1 MPSQQEIEK
10 KIYSIFARATS
21 SLGYSEVHGR
31 ILAALLAEGRP
42 LSLQEISKK
51 TNYSLGSISLSIDFL
66 EILGVVRK
74 FKKSGDRKIY
84 VKLEGDLLS
93 ALKKI
98 VILKIEHE
106 VKEVMKE
113 FENYKKMVKE
123 EKTIKIIKALENE
136 LNKLQRYIEKLSK
149 VRFN

>member
-1 MPSQQEIEK
+1 MSSQQEIEK

-31 ILAALLAEGRP
+31 ILASLLAEKRP

-66 EILGVVRK
+66 ELLGVVRK

-98 VILKIEHE
+98 VILKIERE

-113 FENYKKMVKE
+113 FENYKNIVKE
-123 EKTIKIIKALENE
+123 ERTKRILKALENE
-136 LNKLQRYIEKLSK
+136 LNKLQRYVEKLSK
-149 VRFN
+149 VKL

>member
-1 MPSQQEIEK
+1 MVLQQEIEK
-10 KIYSIFARATS
+10 RIYSIFSRATT

-31 ILAALLAEGRP
+31 ILAALLAEQKP

-66 EILGVVRK
+66 ELLGVVRK

-106 VKEVMKE
+106 IKEVMKE
-113 FENYKKMVKE
+113 FKEYKENVKE
-123 EKTIKIIKALENE
+123 ERIRRIIKLLENE
-136 LNKLQRYIEKLSK
+136 LIKLNKYVEKLSK
-149 VRFN
+149 VEI

>member
-10 KIYSIFARATS
+10 RIYSIFARATS

-31 ILAALLAEGRP
+31 ILAALLAEKKP
-42 LSLQEISKK
+42 LSLQEISKR

-66 EILGVVRK
+66 EILGVVKK

-98 VILKIEHE
+98 VILKIERE
-106 VKEVMKE
+106 VKEVMNE
-113 FENYKKMVKE
+113 FENYKNVVKE
-123 EKTIKIIKALENE
+123 DKIKKIISSLESE
-136 LNKLQRYIEKLSK
+136 LNKLQRYVERLSK
-149 VRFN
+149 VKL

>member
-1 MPSQQEIEK
+1 MSSQQEIEK

-31 ILAALLAEGRP
+31 ILASLLAEKRP

-66 EILGVVRK
+66 ELLGVVRK

-98 VILKIEHE
+98 VILKIERE

-113 FENYKKMVKE
+113 FENYKNVVKE
-123 EKTIKIIKALENE
+123 EKTKRILNALENE
-136 LNKLQRYIEKLSK
+136 LNKLQRYVEKLSK
-149 VRFN
+149 VKL